1 MRRYFIAALAILGLD
16 QWTKWLVVHKMDLFE
31 SIPLWEGIFHITSH
45 RNRGAAFGILQNQQ
59 WLFIL
64 VTLIVVA
71 GISWYLIRL
80 KRSEPP
86 MSWALALILGGAV
99 GNLIDRIRLG
109 EVVDFLDFKLINYP
123 IFNVADSVIVIGV
136 GIMIF
141 LTIRQPEGKVDG
153 LTGKAGDPR

>member
-1 MRRYFIAALAILGLD
+1 
-16 QWTKWLVVHKMDLFE
+16 
-31 SIPLWEGIFHITSH
+31 
-45 RNRGAAFGILQNQQ
+45 
-59 WLFIL
+59 
-64 VTLIVVA
+64 
-71 GISWYLIRL
+71 
-80 KRSEPP
+80 

-109 EVVDFLDFKLINYP
+109 EVVDFLDFKLIHYP